1 MGGVEAEEDNFFFF
15 NHVVKRTNMMN
26 FPFYRRKIIWIILC
40 SVLIILLIILI
51 IFRIY
56 FRLRTP
62 QCGGYLNPNERFCDS
77 NNKITTVDC
86 DPIDTVEFDQCLLQ
100 FLQYLDRVE
109 RSSPDTLF
117 RYFSSRVN
125 SVNRGLFYFAIPEL
139 LKILPTAFGQNQYT
153 PYGILS
159 FFNLYPPCISSINSF
174 CNHLFHDKNSS
185 TAQLSCVAFL
195 RYLKSR
201 GPPDCVFSISDR
213 NPAVLIEDNDFF
225 NEIGL
230 LGSFSLDIDQVIV
243 LSVKLPV
250 ASLELN
256 YWSFNL
262 YVSDSLDP
270 DAECYPFRQTIVASI
285 APPFNMYTAAAQSRQ
300 INPEF
305 ASGFIIIGLNE
316 SVVSQTV
323 KMLYDAPFFRRGEH
337 FIRVMQVPAGDASMK
352 IDPDLPNPNGYTT
365 QDAMFNPL
373 YQRLSLFMR
382 VSPRPYSTPSL
393 LHNLIYFDK
402 SSQAEFEVVLLR
414 LPPSEEQLF
423 GPFDLPPIIDPPYNE
438 ITNLSS
444 EFSRLSHDMYRTFFS
459 KLFWIHKLECR
470 NSVANL
476 FAPLYH
482 KILRNPNLEYK
493 GGYQAIQ
500 MAGNG
505 QGDNYDAQYRASQA
519 SCFGNNDILLSL
531 CTNHAYFNN
540 CINNSV
546 NLVDLNRAYGFSS
559 VQLDESTHTPFY
571 IVIFSRDN
579 HLLNLTENTIRS
591 VFSAEQNAQ
600 VTIFKN
606 YIRTG
611 VSIQDGFPL
620 CHEALLVERVYLNT
634 NYKSIEHADVVY
646 NLRDLID
653 TDDDDRWD
661 SLVNVVCPRN
671 NVLIKPLY
679 WRLNYSE
686 DHPQIVLLILI
697 FCFSGLFV
705 VMVILAL
712 FDIWRHRQKKFK

>member
-1 MGGVEAEEDNFFFF
+1 
-15 NHVVKRTNMMN
+15 MN
-26 FPFYRRKIIWIILC
+26 SPFYRRKIIWIILC
-40 SVLIILLIILI
+40 SILILLLITLI

-62 QCGGYLNPNERFCDS
+62 QCGGYLNPSQRFCDS
-77 NNKITTVDC
+77 NNKITTVNC
-86 DPIDTVEFDQCLLQ
+86 DPVDTVEFDQCLLQ
-100 FLQYLDRVE
+100 FLEYLDRVE
-109 RSSPDTLF
+109 QSSPDTLYK
-117 RYFSSRVN
+117 YFSSRIK
-125 SVNRGLFYFAIPEL
+125 SVHRGLFYFAIPEL

-159 FFNLYPPCISSINSF
+159 FFNLYPPCISSLNSF
-174 CNHLFHDKNSS
+174 CNHVFHDKNSS

-201 GPPDCVFSISDR
+201 GPPHCIFSISDR
-213 NPAVLIEDNDFF
+213 NPSLVIEDNDFF

-230 LGSFSLDIDQVIV
+230 LGSFSLDVNQVVV
-243 LSVKLPV
+243 LSVKFPV
-250 ASLELN
+250 ASIELN

-285 APPFNMYTAAAQSRQ
+285 APPFNMYTAAAQLRQ
-300 INPEF
+300 VHPEF
-305 ASGFIIIGLNE
+305 VSGFIIIGLDE
-316 SVVSQTV
+316 SIVSHTV
-323 KMLYDAPFFRRGEH
+323 DMLHDAPFFRRGQH
-337 FIRVMQVPAGDASMK
+337 FIRVMQVPAGHASMK
-352 IDPDLPNPNGYTT
+352 IDPELPNPNQYTT
-365 QDAMFNPL
+365 QDAMFNPE

-382 VSPRPYSTPSL
+382 VSPRPDSSASL
-393 LHNLIYFDK
+393 QNLIYFDP
-402 SSQAEFEVVLLR
+402 SSQAEFEVVLLQ
-414 LPPSEEQLF
+414 LASSQQKLF
-423 GPFDLPPIIDPPYNE
+423 GSFDLPPMIDPPYDE
-438 ITNLSS
+438 ITELST
-444 EFSRLSHDMYRTFFS
+444 EFSRLSQDMYRTFFS
-459 KLFWIHKLECR
+459 KLFWIHKLESR
-470 NSVANL
+470 NSVTNL
-476 FAPLYH
+476 FAPLYR
-482 KILRNPNLEYK
+482 KILRDPNLEYR

-505 QGDNYDAQYRASQA
+505 QGDNYDAQYRASEA

-559 VQLDESTHTPFY
+559 VQLDESTQTPFY
-571 IVIFSRDN
+571 IVVFSRDN
-579 HLLNLTENTIRS
+579 HLLNLTENTIRAVLS
-591 VFSAEQNAQ
+591 EQQNAR

-611 VSIQDGFPL
+611 ASIQDGFPL

-634 NYKSIEHADVVY
+634 NYQSVGYGDIVY
-646 NLRDLID
+646 NLRDLMF

-671 NVLIKPLY
+671 HTLMKPLY

-686 DHPQIVLLILI
+686 DHPQIVILILI
-697 FCFSGLFV
+697 YCFAGLLV
-705 VMVILAL
+705 VMIIVAV
-712 FDIWRHRQKKFK
+712 FDVWRHRTRKYKKNPVTFSFGYI